1 VRRLRLVLVVVTM
14 MVLLLVA
21 ASPTVAQQNASNPAV
36 SVFVPAQQSGSYT
49 VPDPGGTL
57 SCTGTPYTAPS
68 GTCTPL
74 GKGMIAEGQVCDTPT
89 AVTVF
94 GTTQLSAFECH
105 APTSATQFDLHDVT
119 SPDASPTQQRL
130 S

>member
-1 VRRLRLVLVVVTM
+1 M
-14 MVLLLVA
+14 SMKKKSMVLLLAAALVA
-21 ASPTVAQQNASNPAV
+21 MLLATSVPAVAQQNASNPAV

-105 APTSATQFDLHDVT
+105 APDTGSAPNLTLAGPRVVV
-119 SPDASPTQQRL
+119 S
-130 S
+130 

>member
-1 VRRLRLVLVVVTM
+1 MLMKKKL
-14 MVLLLVA
+14 MVLLAATLVA
-21 ASPTVAQQNASNPAV
+21 TVLATSVPAVAQQNASNPAV
-36 SVFVPAQQSGSYT
+36 TVFVPAQTAGNYT

-68 GTCTPL
+68 GTCTPV
-74 GKGMIAEGQVCDTPT
+74 GKGMVAEGQVCDTPT

-105 APTSATQFDLHDVT
+105 AADTGSAPNLTLVG
-119 SPDASPTQQRL
+119 PRVVMP
-130 S
+130 

>member
-1 VRRLRLVLVVVTM
+1 MMLMKKKL
-14 MVLLLVA
+14 MVLLAATLVA
-21 ASPTVAQQNASNPAV
+21 TVLATSVPAVAQQNASNPAV
-36 SVFVPAQQSGSYT
+36 TVFVPAQTAGNYT

-68 GTCTPL
+68 GTCTPA
-74 GKGMIAEGQVCDTPT
+74 GKGMVAEGQVCDTPT

-105 APTSATQFDLHDVT
+105 APDTSSAPNLTLVG
-119 SPDASPTQQRL
+119 PRVVMP
-130 S
+130 